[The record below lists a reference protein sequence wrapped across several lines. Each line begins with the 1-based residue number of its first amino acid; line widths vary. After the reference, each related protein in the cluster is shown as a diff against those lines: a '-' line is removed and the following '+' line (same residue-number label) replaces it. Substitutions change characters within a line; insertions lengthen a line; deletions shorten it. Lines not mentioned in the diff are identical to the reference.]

1 MTIWPVCTMNIALED
16 TMNKN
21 LIFCV
26 RLVVS
31 VRMCV
36 LRTATASST
45 SVWVGGAFPRND
57 HLRTQVVFGVAR
69 ENWTHPFNLIW
80 ALNINLLI
88 HQMLG
93 KSIAFLFRKQ
103 KLYKD
108 SHFITV
114 QNSSILFIYDHM
126 CIWNHVSHYLHSCT

>member
-1 MTIWPVCTMNIALED
+1 MNIALED

-45 SVWVGGAFPRND
+45 SVWVGGAFQEMIILELKLSSVSPVRIE
-57 HLRTQVVFGVAR
+57 HTR
-69 ENWTHPFNLIW
+69 LI
-80 ALNINLLI
+80 
-88 HQMLG
+88 
-93 KSIAFLFRKQ
+93 
-103 KLYKD
+103 
-108 SHFITV
+108 
-114 QNSSILFIYDHM
+114 
-126 CIWNHVSHYLHSCT
+126 